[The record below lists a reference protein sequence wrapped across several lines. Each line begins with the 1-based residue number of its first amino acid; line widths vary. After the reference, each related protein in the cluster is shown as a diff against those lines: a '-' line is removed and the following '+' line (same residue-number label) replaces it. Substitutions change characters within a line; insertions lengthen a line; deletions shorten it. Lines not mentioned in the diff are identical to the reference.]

1 MTRQS
6 EQPLGTIDIVRE
18 GYAVVHRR
26 PWILS
31 IPLILN
37 AIIAFGAQLSLRPLI
52 EELGAFIEQLQRA
65 GASQDMAAVREM
77 LAAYSASDWR
87 QSLIVIG
94 TVPLVPLRTAL
105 GGDGSPMELDSIGG
119 AIAAFGMIN
128 ASLLAGGAI
137 YLAMIVAGV
146 LSASP
151 PPEGWARRI
160 AAIAAGQLAAAAI
173 IGIAGVIVAIPA
185 LILISLV
192 MVISQPLG
200 VLLLVMV
207 TFAFFWVGIVL
218 SFTNEV
224 IALAPQHPLH
234 AIRTSA
240 TVVWR
245 AFWPTVGF
253 LALTGFIIPSG
264 AGIIWEWMA
273 GAPAGQFVAIIG
285 AAYISS
291 GLAVARVIYVGLHTV
306 PDTIT
311 TALAAVRPSA

>member
-6 EQPLGTIDIVRE
+6 EQRPGMIDIVRE

-37 AIIAFGAQLSLRPLI
+37 AIVAFGAQLSLRPLI
-52 EELGAFIEQLQRA
+52 EELGAFIEQVQRA

-94 TVPLVPLRTAL
+94 TVPIVPLRTAL
-105 GGDGSPMELDSIGG
+105 GGDGSPMELDSVGG
-119 AIAAFGMIN
+119 AIAAFGAIN
-128 ASLLAGGAI
+128 ASLLVGGAM
-137 YLAMIVAGV
+137 YLVMIVAGV
-146 LSASP
+146 LSASR
-151 PPEGWARRI
+151 PPEGWAQRI
-160 AAIAAGQLAAAAI
+160 AAVAAGQLAAAAL
-173 IGIAGVIVAIPA
+173 IGVAGVIIAIPM
-185 LILISLV
+185 LILISLL
-192 MVISQPLG
+192 MMISQPLG
-200 VLLLVMV
+200 VLLLVV
-207 TFAFFWVGIVL
+207 LTLAFFWVGIVL

-224 IALAPQHPLH
+224 IALAPQQPLH

-240 TVVWR
+240 TIVWR
-245 AFWPTVGF
+245 AFWPTIGF

-264 AGIIWEWMA
+264 AGIIWEWLA
-273 GAPAGQFVAIIG
+273 GSPAGQLIAIIG

-291 GLAVARVIYVGLHTV
+291 GLAAARIIYVGLHTT
-306 PDTIT
+306 PDAVT